1 MRQCF
6 SMDIDKNIEQVRE
19 EFPILKRLAY
29 MNSAAHGPTL
39 KRVHDATEKWW
50 GHRMNEERVENQ
62 DALDEAA
69 KMLDCKSS
77 ELCYVNRV
85 TQGLNMVASMMPLK
99 RGDNI
104 VVTDLGYPSNVFVW
118 FPYREKGVEIRR
130 IRHKDGLITTDDF
143 EDAIDDRTKVVSISR
158 VEWTSSLR
166 YDIKAISEIAHAHG
180 AYLVDD
186 SYQAMGAIGV
196 DLHGSGVD
204 FFTAG
209 SEKWMCCPAMTGV
222 FYIRE
227 ELWDDFDPSYR
238 YYGNVEKAFAD
249 GAPWEKPDHDNHA
262 SYLKPLYRD
271 ARKHYRGCVS
281 EEFYWGY
288 HAALSFFN
296 ELGMANI
303 EKRNMRLSQHL
314 IEGLKEQPVKV
325 NTSEEPSERGAL
337 VTYNTGSYEKNQRIY
352 DELKKEDIVVAHR
365 YAAGV
370 GGIRVSCHFFNTF
383 DEIDRLLDVQKRVI

>member
-1 MRQCF
+1 
-6 SMDIDKNIEQVRE
+6 
-19 EFPILKRLAY
+19 

-39 KRVHDATEKWW
+39 RRVHDATEQWW
-50 GHRMNEERVENQ
+50 AHRMNEEQVENP
-62 DALDEAA
+62 DALGEAA
-69 KMLDCKSS
+69 KMLSCRRE

-85 TQGLNMVASMMPLK
+85 TQGLNMVADMMPLE

-130 IRHKDGLITTDDF
+130 IRHEDGLISTEDF
-143 EDAIDDRTKVVSISR
+143 EKAVDDRTKVVSISR
-158 VEWTSSLR
+158 VEWTSGLR
-166 YDIKAISEIAHAHG
+166 YDMKALSGVAHEHG

-186 SYQAMGAIGV
+186 SYQAMGPVEI
-196 DLHGSGVD
+196 DLHDSGVD

-227 ELWDDFDPSYR
+227 GIWDVFEPSYR
-238 YYGNVEKAFAD
+238 YYGNVEEAFAS

-281 EEFYWGY
+281 EEFHWGY
-288 HAALSFFN
+288 HAALEYFN
-296 ELGMANI
+296 ELGSSSI
-303 EKRNMRLSQHL
+303 EKRTAELSQYL
-314 IEGLKEQPVKV
+314 IDGLKEQPVKV
-325 NTSEEPSERGAL
+325 NTPEEPCERGAL
-337 VTYNTGSYEKNQRIY
+337 VTYNTGSFAKNQQIY
-352 DELKKEDIVVAHR
+352 DTLKKEGIVVAHR

-370 GGIRVSCHFFNTF
+370 GGLRVSCHFFNTF
-383 DEIDRLLDVQKRVI
+383 EEIDRLLELQRKLL

>member
-1 MRQCF
+1 
-6 SMDIDKNIEQVRE
+6 
-19 EFPILKRLAY
+19 
-29 MNSAAHGPTL
+29 
-39 KRVHDATEKWW
+39 
-50 GHRMNEERVENQ
+50 MNEERVDAP
-62 DALDEAA
+62 DALGEAA
-69 KMLDCKSS
+69 KLIGCNSS

-85 TQGLNMVASMMPLK
+85 TQGLNMVADMMPLE

-130 IRHKDGLITTDDF
+130 INHKDGMITTSDF
-143 EDAIDDRTKVVSISR
+143 EKAVDDHTKVVSISR
-158 VEWTSSLR
+158 VEWTSGLR
-166 YDIKAISEIAHAHG
+166 YDMKAIAGLAHEHG

-186 SYQAMGAIGV
+186 SYQAMGAVGI
-196 DLHGSGVD
+196 DLHRDGVD

-227 ELWDDFDPSYR
+227 GIWDDFEPTYR
-238 YYGNVEKAFAD
+238 YYGNVEEAFAS

-262 SYLKPLYRD
+262 SYLKPLYGD

-288 HAALSFFN
+288 HAALKYFN
-296 ELGMANI
+296 SLGIGNI
-303 EKRNMRLSQHL
+303 EKRTGELSRHL
-314 IEGLKEQPVKV
+314 IEGLRELPVKV
-325 NTSEEPSERGAL
+325 NTPEERGKRGAL
-337 VTYNTGSYEKNQRIY
+337 VTYNTGSFEKNQMLY
-352 DELKKEDIVVAHR
+352 DALRKEGVIVAHR

-370 GGIRVSCHFFNTF
+370 GGIRVSCHFFNTY
-383 DEIDRLLDVQKRVI
+383 DEIDRLLALHKKLL

>member
-1 MRQCF
+1 
-6 SMDIDKNIEQVRE
+6 MDIANNIEKIRE
-19 EFPILKRLAY
+19 EFPILSRLAY

-39 KRVHDATEKWW
+39 RRVHDATEQWW
-50 GHRMNEERVENQ
+50 AHRMNEEQVENP
-62 DALDEAA
+62 DALGEAA
-69 KMLDCKSS
+69 KMLSCRRE

-85 TQGLNMVASMMPLK
+85 TQGLNMVADMMPLE

-130 IRHKDGLITTDDF
+130 IRHEDGLISTEDF
-143 EDAIDDRTKVVSISR
+143 EKTVDDRTKVVSISR
-158 VEWTSSLR
+158 VEWTSGLR
-166 YDIKAISEIAHAHG
+166 YDMKALSGVAHEHG

-186 SYQAMGAIGV
+186 SYQAMGPVEI
-196 DLHGSGVD
+196 DLHDSGVD

-227 ELWDDFDPSYR
+227 GIWADFEPSYR
-238 YYGNVEKAFAD
+238 YYGNVEEAFAS

-281 EEFYWGY
+281 EEFHWGY
-288 HAALSFFN
+288 HAALEYFN
-296 ELGMANI
+296 EIGSASI
-303 EKRNMRLSQHL
+303 EKRTADLSQYL

-325 NTSEEPSERGAL
+325 NTPEEPCERGAL
-337 VTYNTGSYEKNQRIY
+337 VTYNTGSFAKNQQIY
-352 DELKKEDIVVAHR
+352 DTLKKEGIVVAHR

-370 GGIRVSCHFFNTF
+370 GGLRVSCHFFNTYE
-383 DEIDRLLDVQKRVI
+383 EIDRLLALQKKLL

>member
-1 MRQCF
+1 M
-6 SMDIDKNIEQVRE
+6 SINDDIEKIRE
-19 EFPILKRLAY
+19 EFPVLSRLAY
-29 MNSAAHGPTL
+29 MNSAAHGPSL
-39 KRVHDATEKWW
+39 RRVHDATEEWW
-50 GHRMNEERVENQ
+50 MHRMNEDRVENP
-62 DALDEAA
+62 DALGEAA
-69 KMLDCKSS
+69 KMLSCKSS

-85 TQGLNMVASMMPLK
+85 TQGLNMVASMMPLE

-130 IRHKDGLITTDDF
+130 IRHKDGLITTGDF
-143 EDAIDDRTKVVSISR
+143 EAAADDHTKVVSISR
-158 VEWTSSLR
+158 VEWTSGLR
-166 YDIKAISEIAHAHG
+166 YDMKAISGIAHDHG

-186 SYQAMGAIGV
+186 SYQAMGAVGV
-196 DLHGSGVD
+196 DLHGSSVD

-227 ELWDDFDPSYR
+227 GLWDEFEPSYR
-238 YYGNVEKAFAD
+238 YYGNVEEAFAN

-262 SYLKPLYRD
+262 SYLKPLYGD
-271 ARKHYRGCVS
+271 ARKYNRGCVS

-288 HAALSFFN
+288 HAALEYFN
-296 ELGMANI
+296 ELGMKNI
-303 EKRNMRLSQHL
+303 EKRTAELSQYL
-314 IEGLKEQPVKV
+314 IDGLKEFPVKV
-325 NTSEEPSERGAL
+325 NTPEEPGERGAL

-352 DELKKEDIVVAHR
+352 DELRKEGIVIAHR

-383 DEIDRLLDVQKRVI
+383 EEIDRLLKVQRRVI

>member
-1 MRQCF
+1 
-6 SMDIDKNIEQVRE
+6 MDIEKNIEQIRG
-19 EFPILKRLAY
+19 EFPIFSRLVY

-39 KRVHDATEKWW
+39 GRVHDATEKWW
-50 GHRMNEERVENQ
+50 KIRMEEERVDAP
-62 DALDEAA
+62 DALGEAA
-69 KMLDCKSS
+69 RMLHCESS

-85 TQGLNMVASMMPLK
+85 TQGLNMVSSMMPLE

-130 IRHKDGLITTDDF
+130 IRHRDGLITTEDF
-143 EDAIDDRTKVVSISR
+143 EKAVDDHTKAVSISR

-166 YDIKAISEIAHAHG
+166 YDMRALSEIAHDHG

-186 SYQAMGAIGV
+186 SYQAMGAIDV

-227 ELWDDFDPSYR
+227 AIWDDFDPTYR
-238 YYGNVEKAFAD
+238 YYGNVEEAFAS

-281 EEFYWGY
+281 EEFQWGY
-288 HAALSFFN
+288 NAALEYFN
-296 ELGMANI
+296 SLGLENI
-303 EKRNMRLSQHL
+303 EKRNMELSQYL
-314 IEGLKEQPVKV
+314 IEGLKEHPVKV
-325 NTSEEPSERGAL
+325 NTPEEPSERGAL
-337 VTYNTGSYEKNQRIY
+337 VTYNTGNPELNQRLY
-352 DELKKEDIVVAHR
+352 DALKVEGIIVAHR

-370 GGIRVSCHFFNTF
+370 GGLRVSCHFFNTF
-383 DEIDRLLDVQKRVI
+383 EDIDRLLKVQKKVL

>member
-1 MRQCF
+1 
-6 SMDIDKNIEQVRE
+6 
-19 EFPILKRLAY
+19 
-29 MNSAAHGPTL
+29 
-39 KRVHDATEKWW
+39 
-50 GHRMNEERVENQ
+50 MNEEQVENP
-62 DALDEAA
+62 DALGEAS
-69 KMLDCKSS
+69 KMLSCRRE

-85 TQGLNMVASMMPLK
+85 TQGLNMVADMMPLE

-130 IRHKDGLITTDDF
+130 IRHEDGLISTEDF
-143 EDAIDDRTKVVSISR
+143 EKAVDDRTKVVSISS
-158 VEWTSSLR
+158 VEWTSGLR
-166 YDIKAISEIAHAHG
+166 YDMKALSGVAHEHG

-186 SYQAMGAIGV
+186 SYQAMGPVEI
-196 DLHGSGVD
+196 DLHDSGVD

-227 ELWDDFDPSYR
+227 GIWDVFEPSYR
-238 YYGNVEKAFAD
+238 YYGNVEEAFAS

-281 EEFYWGY
+281 EEFHWGY
-288 HAALSFFN
+288 HAALEYFN
-296 ELGMANI
+296 ELGSASI
-303 EKRNMRLSQHL
+303 EKRTAELSQYL

-325 NTSEEPSERGAL
+325 NTPEEPCERGAL
-337 VTYNTGSYEKNQRIY
+337 VTYNTGSFAKNQQIY
-352 DELKKEDIVVAHR
+352 DTLKKDGIVVAHR

-370 GGIRVSCHFFNTF
+370 GGLRVSCHFFNTF
-383 DEIDRLLDVQKRVI
+383 EEIDRLLELQRKLL

>member
-1 MRQCF
+1 
-6 SMDIDKNIEQVRE
+6 MDIDKDIEKVRA
-19 EFPILKRLAY
+19 EFPVLSRLSY
-29 MNSAAHGPTL
+29 MNSAAHGPSL
-39 KRVHDATEKWW
+39 RRVHEATEEWW
-50 GHRMNEERVENQ
+50 GHRMREERVENP
-62 DALDEAA
+62 DALGVAA
-69 KMLDCKSS
+69 GMLGCKPS

-85 TQGLNMVASMMPLK
+85 TQGLNMVAGMMPMD
-99 RGDNI
+99 RGDNV

-130 IRHKDGLITTDDF
+130 ICHRDGLITTEDF
-143 EDAIDDRTKVVSISR
+143 EKAVDDDTKAVSISR

-166 YDIKAISEIAHAHG
+166 YDMKAISEIAHDHG

-186 SYQAMGAIGV
+186 SYQAMGAVRV
-196 DLHGSGVD
+196 DLHDSGVD

-227 ELWDDFDPSYR
+227 GLWDDFDPSYR
-238 YYGNVEKAFAD
+238 FYGNVEEAFAS

-288 HAALSFFN
+288 HAALSYFN
-296 ELGMANI
+296 ELGMDNI
-303 EKRNMRLSQHL
+303 EDRNMKLSQYL
-314 IEGLKEQPVKV
+314 IDGLKEQPVNV
-325 NTSEEPSERGAL
+325 NTPEEPSQRGAL
-337 VTYNTGSYEKNQRIY
+337 VTYNTGSFEKNQRIY
-352 DELKKEDIVVAHR
+352 DELRKEGIIIAHR

-383 DEIDRLLDVQKRVI
+383 DEIDRLLEIQKRVL

>member
-1 MRQCF
+1 
-6 SMDIDKNIEQVRE
+6 MDIEKNIEQVRD
-19 EFPILKRLAY
+19 EFPIFKKLSY

-39 KRVHDATEKWW
+39 KRVHDATEDWW
-50 GHRMNEERVENQ
+50 GHRMSEEKVDSP
-62 DALDEAA
+62 DALGEAA
-69 KMLDCKSS
+69 KMLHCESS

-85 TQGLNMVASMMPLK
+85 TQGLNMVSSMMPLE
-99 RGDNI
+99 RGDNV

-130 IRHKDGLITTDDF
+130 IRHRDGLITLDDF
-143 EDAIDDRTKVVSISR
+143 EEAVDDRTKVVSISR

-166 YDIKAISEIAHAHG
+166 YDMRALSDVAHDHG

-186 SYQAMGAIGV
+186 SYQAMGAIDV
-196 DLHGSGVD
+196 DLHDSGVD

-209 SEKWMCCPAMTGV
+209 SEKWMCCPAMSGV

-227 ELWDDFDPSYR
+227 GLWDDFDPSYR
-238 YYGNVEKAFAD
+238 YYGNVEEAFAS
-249 GAPWEKPDHDNHA
+249 GAPWEKPDHDNHV

-281 EEFYWGY
+281 EEFHWGY
-288 HAALSFFN
+288 HAALEYFN
-296 ELGMANI
+296 SLGMKKI
-303 EKRNMRLSQHL
+303 EKRNMELSQYL
-314 IEGLKEQPVKV
+314 LEGLKEHPVKV
-325 NTSEEPSERGAL
+325 NTPEEPSKRGAL
-337 VTYNTGSYEKNQRIY
+337 VTYNTGSPEKNQILY
-352 DELKKEDIVVAHR
+352 DELKKEGIIVAHR

-383 DEIDRLLDVQKRVI
+383 EEIDRLLGVQKRVL

>member
-1 MRQCF
+1 
-6 SMDIDKNIEQVRE
+6 MDIAENIEKIRA
-19 EFPILKRLAY
+19 EFPILSKLSY

-39 KRVHDATEKWW
+39 RRVHDATEEWW
-50 GHRMNEERVENQ
+50 AHRMNEDRVENP
-62 DALDEAA
+62 DALAEAA
-69 KMLDCKSS
+69 KMIGCKKE

-85 TQGLNMVASMMPLK
+85 SQGLNMVASMMPLEK
-99 RGDNI
+99 GDNI

-130 IRHKDGLITTDDF
+130 IRHDDGVINLADF
-143 EDAIDDRTKVVSISR
+143 EKAVDDHTKAVSISR
-158 VEWTSSLR
+158 VEWTSGLR
-166 YDIKAISEIAHAHG
+166 YDMKALSEIAHSHG

-186 SYQAMGAIGV
+186 SYQAMGAVDV
-196 DLHGSGVD
+196 DLHDSGVD

-227 ELWDDFDPSYR
+227 GIWDDFEPSYR
-238 YYGNVEKAFAD
+238 NYGNVEEAFAS

-288 HAALSFFN
+288 NAALSYFN
-296 ELGMANI
+296 GLGMKNI
-303 EKRNMRLSQHL
+303 EKRTGELSQYL
-314 IEGLKEQPVKV
+314 IEGLKDEPVKV
-325 NTSEEPSERGAL
+325 NTPEEPCDRGAL
-337 VTYNTGSYEKNQRIY
+337 VTYNTGSWAKNQEIF
-352 DELKKEDIVVAHR
+352 DALKKEGIIVAHR

-370 GGIRVSCHFFNTF
+370 GGLRVSCHFFNTF
-383 DEIDRLLDVQKRVI
+383 EEIDRLLELQRKLL